1 MADNKQKRFQ
11 LLQGN
16 EACVEGAIAAGMR
29 FYSGYP
35 ITPSTEIAERSA
47 VRLPQVGGKF
57 VQMEDEIGG
66 IAAALGASVSGVKS
80 MTATSGP
87 GFSLKQENIGYATIA
102 EIPIVIVDVQ
112 RSGPSTGLP
121 TSPSQGDVMQA
132 KWGTHGDH
140 PVIAICPSSVQDTY
154 NQTVRAFNLSERF
167 RTPVILLMD
176 EIVGHMREGCELIP
190 TDELE
195 IHNRNT
201 NMINSMPYACG
212 EGQYVP
218 HMTSFGEGNL
228 YNITGLFH
236 DEAGFPTNDNN
247 IAGEETSRIM
257 EKIKVY
263 KYSGI
268 LDYEEQEM
276 DDAEIGIVCYGGTT
290 RAVQGA
296 VDKAR
301 KMGHKV
307 GMFRPITLWPFPEY
321 ELIERAKQLRRLIV
335 VEHNY
340 GQVLLTVQG
349 IIKGNTRVE
358 FIGKVNGTTITPDEI
373 VRKIEEGEE

>member
-1 MADNKQKRFQ
+1 MAEKQASFQ

-16 EACVEGAIAAGMR
+16 AACVEGAIAAGMR
-29 FYSGYP
+29 FYAGYP

-57 VQMEDEIGG
+57 MQMEDEIAG
-66 IAAALGASVSGVKS
+66 IAAALGASVAGLKA

-102 EIPIVIVDVQ
+102 EIPIVIVDVM

-140 PVIAICPSSVQDTY
+140 PVIAISPCSVQDTY
-154 NQTVRAFNLSERF
+154 NQTVRAFNLAERF

-190 TDELE
+190 TEELE

-201 NMINSMPYACG
+201 RMINSMPYALG

-218 HMTSFGEGNL
+218 HMTSFGDGNL
-228 YNITGLFH
+228 YNIT
-236 DEAGFPTNDNN
+236 
-247 IAGEETSRIM
+247 
-257 EKIKVY
+257 VY

-268 LDYEEQEM
+268 LEYEEEEM
-276 DDAEIGIVCYGGTT
+276 EDAEIGIVCYGGTT
-290 RAVQGA
+290 RAVQEA
-296 VDKAR
+296 IRMAR
-301 KMGHKV
+301 EDGYRV
-307 GMFRPITLWPFPEY
+307 GMFRPVTIWPFPEY
-321 ELIERAKQLRRLIV
+321 ELVNRAKQLRRLIV

-340 GQVLLTVQG
+340 GQVLLTVEG
-349 IIKGNTRVE
+349 IIKGDTKVE
-358 FIGKVNGTTITPDEI
+358 FIGKVDGTTITPDEI
-373 VRKIEEGEE
+373 YDKIAEEE

>member
-1 MADNKQKRFQ
+1 M
-11 LLQGN
+11 
-16 EACVEGAIAAGMR
+16 
-29 FYSGYP
+29 
-35 ITPSTEIAERSA
+35 
-47 VRLPQVGGKF
+47 
-57 VQMEDEIGG
+57 QMEDEIAG
-66 IAAALGASVSGVKS
+66 IAAALGASVAGVKS

-87 GFSLKQENIGYATIA
+87 GFDLKQENIGYATIA

-140 PVIAICPSSVQDTY
+140 PVIAICPASVQDTY
-154 NQTVRAFNLSERF
+154 MQTVRAFNLAERF

-190 TDELE
+190 PEELE

-201 NMINSMPYACG
+201 TMINSMPYAFG

-218 HMTSFGEGNL
+218 HMTSFGDGHL

-236 DEAGFPTNDNN
+236 DEAGFPTNDNS
-247 IAGEETSRIM
+247 IAGAENSRII

-263 KYSGI
+263 RYSGI
-268 LDYEEQEM
+268 LDFQEYEME
-276 DDAEIGIVCYGGTT
+276 DADIGIVCYGGTT
-290 RAVQGA
+290 RAAMEA
-296 VDKAR
+296 VNIAR
-301 KMGHKV
+301 DMGYNV
-307 GMFRPITLWPFPEY
+307 GMFRPVTLWPFPEH
-321 ELIERAKQLRRLIV
+321 ELIERARQLRRIIV

-340 GQVLLTVQG
+340 GQVKLTVEG
-349 IIKGNTRVE
+349 IIKGDTRVE
-358 FIGKVNGTTITPDEI
+358 FLGKVNGTTISPSEI
-373 VRKIEEGEE
+373 VRKIEEGEDYDA

>member
-1 MADNKQKRFQ
+1 MRLQAS
-11 LLQGN
+11 LL
-16 EACVEGAIAAGMR
+16 
-29 FYSGYP
+29 P
-35 ITPSTEIAERSA
+35 
-47 VRLPQVGGKF
+47 
-57 VQMEDEIGG
+57 
-66 IAAALGASVSGVKS
+66 LGASVAGMKA

-102 EIPIVIVDVQ
+102 EIPIVIVDVM

-140 PVIAICPSSVQDTY
+140 PVIAICPCSVQDTY
-154 NQTVRAFNLSERF
+154 NQTVRAFNLAERF

-201 NMINSMPYACG
+201 QMISSMPYAFG

-218 HMTSFGEGNL
+218 HMTSFGKGNL

-236 DEAGFPTNDNN
+236 DAAGFPTNDNK
-247 IAGEETSRIM
+247 IAGEEGSRLM

-268 LDYEEQEM
+268 LEFEEEEM
-276 DDAEIGIVCYGGTT
+276 EDAEIGIVCYGGTT

-296 VDKAR
+296 IEMAR
-301 KMGHKV
+301 EEGYKV
-307 GMFRPITLWPFPEY
+307 GMFRPVTLWSFPRARTDRTCKTTEKTHRRRTQLRSGPAHCGRNHQRRYKKLNLSEKSMGLPFPP
-321 ELIERAKQLRRLIV
+321 K
-335 VEHNY
+335 
-340 GQVLLTVQG
+340 
-349 IIKGNTRVE
+349 
-358 FIGKVNGTTITPDEI
+358 EI
-373 VRKIEEGEE
+373 FRKIVEEEE